1 MTSVI
6 QTRLLSKSYGAGE
19 VVSNVNMNVKRGEI
33 YGFLGPN
40 GAGKSTL
47 MKILL
52 GLVKPTD
59 GEIELFGERLLI
71 NSTEHLKRIGHLI
84 ETPVFYEKLTAKQNL
99 ELHGEYMG
107 YYNTQ
112 MVREALELVQLSGVD
127 NKPVKQFSL
136 GMRQRLGIARA
147 ISTRPELLLL
157 DEPVN
162 GLDPEGIQVMR
173 NLFRRLRD
181 EWGLSLLISSHL
193 LSEIEQVADT
203 IGVINGGQLIR
214 QVSMED
220 VRASTTDYVEIVTS
234 NITLAAFV
242 LEEKLD
248 LKNFKQI
255 SDRAIRVY
263 DLGISQDTLSKELVL
278 NDVPIESIN
287 RQHHSLEEYFFDMIE
302 GGTNHDASYQAGV

>member
-6 QTRLLSKSYGAGE
+6 RTRLLNKSYGTEE
-19 VVSNVNMNVKRGEI
+19 VVSSVNMNVQRGEI

-47 MKILL
+47 MKLLL
-52 GLVKPTD
+52 GLVKPTG

-248 LKNFKQI
+248 LKNLKQI
-255 SDRAIRVY
+255 SDCKIRVY

-287 RQHHSLEEYFFDMIE
+287 RHHHSLEEYFFGMIK
-302 GGTNHDASYQAGV
+302 GGTNHDTPYQAGV

>member
-1 MTSVI
+1 MTSVVR
-6 QTRLLSKSYGAGE
+6 TRLLSKNYEAAE
-19 VVSNVNMNVKRGEI
+19 VVSNVNMNVRRGKI
-33 YGFLGPN
+33 YGFLGSN

-47 MKILL
+47 MKMLL
-52 GLVKPTD
+52 GLVKPTG
-59 GEIELFGERLLI
+59 GEIELFGERLLF

-84 ETPVFYEKLTAKQNL
+84 EAPIFYEKLTAEQNL

-107 YYNTQ
+107 SYNTQ
-112 MVREALELVQLSGVD
+112 SVRDALELVQLFGVD

-136 GMRQRLGIARA
+136 GMKQRLGIARA

-162 GLDPEGIQVMR
+162 GLDPEGIQAMR

-181 EWGLSLLISSHL
+181 EWGISLLISSHL

-214 QVSMED
+214 EVSMKD
-220 VRASTTDYVEIVTS
+220 VHASTTDYVEIETS

-248 LKNFKQI
+248 LNNFKQI
-255 SDRAIRVY
+255 NDRVIRIY
-263 DLGISQDTLSKELVL
+263 DAGTSQDKLSKELVM
-278 NDVPIESIN
+278 NGVPIESII
-287 RQHHSLEEYFFDMIE
+287 RRHHSLEEYFFDMIK
-302 GGTNHDASYQAGV
+302 GGGQHDASH

>member
-6 QTRLLSKSYGAGE
+6 RTRLLSKSYGTEE
-19 VVSNVNMNVKRGEI
+19 VVSNVNMNVQRGEI

-47 MKILL
+47 MKMLL
-52 GLVKPTD
+52 GLVKPTG
-59 GEIELFGERLLI
+59 GEIELFGERLRI

-84 ETPVFYEKLTAKQNL
+84 ETPVFYEKLTAEQNL

-112 MVREALELVQLSGVD
+112 RAREALELVQLSGID

-220 VRASTTDYVEIVTS
+220 IRASSTDYVEIVTS

-255 SDRAIRVY
+255 SDRVIRVY
-263 DLGISQDTLSKELVL
+263 DLKISQDTLSKELIL

-287 RQHHSLEEYFFDMIE
+287 RQHHSLEEYFFDMIK
-302 GGTNHDASYQAGV
+302 GGTNHDASDQAGV

>member
-1 MTSVI
+1 MTNVI
-6 QTRLLSKSYGAGE
+6 RTRLLSKSYGTEE
-19 VVSNVNMNVKRGEI
+19 VVSSVNMIVQRGEI

-47 MKILL
+47 MKMLL
-52 GLVKPTD
+52 GLVKPTG

-71 NSTEHLKRIGHLI
+71 HSTEHLKRIGHLI
-84 ETPVFYEKLTAKQNL
+84 ETPVFYETLTAKQNL

-112 MVREALELVQLSGVD
+112 RVEEALELVQLSNID

-220 VRASTTDYVEIVTS
+220 VRASMTDYVEIVTS
-234 NITLAAFV
+234 NIALAAFV
-242 LEEKLD
+242 LEEKLGV
-248 LKNFKQI
+248 KNFKQI

-263 DLGISQDTLSKELVL
+263 DLRISQDTLSKELVL
-278 NDVPIESIN
+278 GDVPIESIN
-287 RQHHSLEEYFFDMIE
+287 RHHHSLEEYFFDMIK
-302 GGTNHDASYQAGV
+302 GGSDHDASY